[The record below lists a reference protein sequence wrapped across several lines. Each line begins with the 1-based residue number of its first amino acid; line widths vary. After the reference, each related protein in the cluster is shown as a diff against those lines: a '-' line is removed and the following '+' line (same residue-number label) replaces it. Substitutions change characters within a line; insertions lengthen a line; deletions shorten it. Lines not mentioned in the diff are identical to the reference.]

1 MKSSK
6 PSLSL
11 TTVSVDTSVRDRINS
26 EAVRLGLSQRQMVT
40 RMAEAYDLS
49 LQREE
54 SSPAQI
60 EDIYEALGK
69 VLKRDE
75 RIIAFIKEQEKVLLN
90 PILTSVNTTESR
102 INQLI
107 QLLSNLE

>member
-6 PSLSL
+6 QSLSL

-60 EDIYEALGK
+60 GDIYEALGK